1 MAELS
6 HLRRPPA
13 SMSWRTVRRPRG
25 AGDVIRTAVPL
36 IVAMVVL
43 SLYTNSKNPAFLSRS
58 ALENILTQV
67 AVLGI
72 LAVGQTL
79 LVVGGQLDLSVG
91 SVVSFTSVIGAY
103 LYSHHWSEPAILLV
117 MLAIGAGVGLLWGL
131 LVTYLRVPAFI
142 LTLGGLSAF
151 SSLASVISHNR
162 PISVIG
168 AFSSLGFGQWL
179 GLPAPAVVFLAAVVL
194 GALVLHGTRFGR
206 QLFALGSSED
216 SAYLAG
222 LPTRGIK
229 LRLFLMNGLLVGVA
243 GLVQLG
249 RLSAGDPSSGRG
261 LELASIAAI
270 VLGGVALTGG
280 RGTMFGSLLGTLTF
294 GVTDASLVFLN
305 VGGAWQSLVTGGVLI
320 LAVTVTAL
328 AEARRGRISSMRRGL
343 MGLTSHL
350 LQRPTQPS
358 MASNGSHAAGDVESG
373 RPAEHGPRHDV
384 SPTPPDEARQK

>member
-1 MAELS
+1 MAQPS
-6 HLRRPPA
+6 NTRRLPTGF
-13 SMSWRTVRRPRG
+13 SWGKTVWWPRG
-25 AGDVIRTAVPL
+25 TGEFFRTAVPL
-36 IVAMVVL
+36 VVAMVVL
-43 SLYTNSKNPAFLSRS
+43 SVYTNSHNSAFLTRS

-103 LYSHHWSEPAILLV
+103 LYSHHWSEPAIMLV
-117 MLAIGAGVGLLWGL
+117 MLGIGAAVGLFWGL

-151 SSLASVISHNR
+151 SSLALVISHNR
-162 PISVIG
+162 PISVPG
-168 AFSSLGFGQWL
+168 AFNSLGFGQWL
-179 GLPAPAVVFLAAVVL
+179 GLPAPAVVFLAAVIL

-229 LRLFLMNGLLVGVA
+229 LRMFLLNGLLVGVA

-249 RLSAGDPSSGRG
+249 RLSAGDPSSGSG

-280 RGTMFGSLLGTLTF
+280 RGTMLGSLLGTLTF
-294 GVTDASLVFLN
+294 GVIDASLVFLN

-320 LAVTVTAL
+320 LAVCVTAL
-328 AEARRGRISSMRRGL
+328 TDARRGRSSSFRRGL
-343 MGLTSHL
+343 RNVTSQL
-350 LQRPTQPS
+350 LQRPTPQ
-358 MASNGSHAAGDVESG
+358 
-373 RPAEHGPRHDV
+373 
-384 SPTPPDEARQK
+384 Q

>member
-1 MAELS
+1 MAQSSSAEGLPTPTS
-6 HLRRPPA
+6 FR
-13 SMSWRTVRRPRG
+13 WTVRRPQG
-25 AGDVIRTAVPL
+25 TGEFLRTALPL
-36 IVAMVVL
+36 LVAMVVL
-43 SLYTNSKNPAFLSRS
+43 SLYTNSQNSAFLSRS

-91 SVVSFTSVIGAY
+91 SVVSFTSVVGAY
-103 LYSHHWSEPAILLV
+103 LYSHHWSQPAILLV
-117 MLAIGAGVGLLWGL
+117 MLGIGTGIGLLWGL

-151 SSLASVISHNR
+151 SSLALVISNNR
-162 PISVIG
+162 PISVLG
-168 AFSSLGFGQWL
+168 AFNSLGFGDWL

-216 SAYLAG
+216 AAYLAG

-229 LRLFLMNGLLVGVA
+229 LRLFLLNGLLVGVA
-243 GLVQLG
+243 GLVQLA
-249 RLSAGDPSSGRG
+249 RLSAGDPSSGSG
-261 LELASIAAI
+261 LELATIAAI

-294 GVTDASLVFLN
+294 GVIDASLVFLN
-305 VGGAWQSLVTGGVLI
+305 VGGAWQSFVTGGVLI

-328 AEARRGRISSMRRGL
+328 TDDPAGGGRSSLRRGL
-343 MGLTSHL
+343 TSITSHL
-350 LQRPTQPS
+350 LQRP
-358 MASNGSHAAGDVESG
+358 A
-373 RPAEHGPRHDV
+373 
-384 SPTPPDEARQK
+384 PTP